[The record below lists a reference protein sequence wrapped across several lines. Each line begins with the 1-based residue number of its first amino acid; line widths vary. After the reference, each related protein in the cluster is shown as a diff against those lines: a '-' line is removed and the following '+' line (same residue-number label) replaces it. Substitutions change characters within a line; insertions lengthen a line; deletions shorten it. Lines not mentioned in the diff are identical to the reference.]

1 MAAGLCTATLVLASC
16 GDDGGRRYAVPDR
29 VCGVE
34 INADTLAPLLPD
46 GKEIT
51 ERQFDVGSERFS
63 CTLSVDSDFSLS
75 VKGDLLT
82 VDADPFKSAD
92 RSMRLG
98 GDSRPSPSA
107 LERGA
112 LIRDS
117 LAVAVK
123 PCRYEDSAWKYAV
136 LAELAGSNQSP
147 EDSAERGL
155 ALSRFA
161 DDFVPAAVQAQGCA

>member
-1 MAAGLCTATLVLASC
+1 MAILALTSC
-16 GDDGGRRYAVPDR
+16 GDDGGRGYAVPDR
-29 VCGVE
+29 LCGIE
-34 INADTLAPLLPD
+34 IDADALAPLLPD

-51 ERQFDVGSERFS
+51 ERKFDVGSERLS

-75 VKGDLLT
+75 VKGDLLAA
-82 VDADPFKSAD
+82 DADPFKSAD
-92 RSMRLG
+92 WSMRLG

-107 LERGA
+107 LESGA

-123 PCRYEDSAWKYAV
+123 PCRYEDSARRYAV
-136 LAELAGSNQSP
+136 LVELVGSNQSP

-155 ALSRFA
+155 ALSKFA